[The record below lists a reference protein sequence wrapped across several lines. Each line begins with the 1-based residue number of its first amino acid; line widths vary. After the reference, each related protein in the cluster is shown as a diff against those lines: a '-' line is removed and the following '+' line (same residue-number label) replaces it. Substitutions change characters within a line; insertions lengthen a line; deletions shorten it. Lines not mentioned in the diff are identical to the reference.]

1 MSSIDSPISTSR
13 KSDPTKPTFTRAVS
27 LPPDS
32 RISVYHGTV
41 PDPDNL
47 AWTCDGCRHAPTSLL
62 SPSGSMYVDFYS
74 GEASEDDSGFA
85 AYYSSVLSEPG
96 ESAPAAD
103 DIPRSLLT
111 MPSEDRIQSPS
122 NFVWEVMANDEA
134 DEIQGGVD
142 ELLEVGRWVGGKCDE
157 DVLDLMVDGSS
168 GSIEE
173 VRKTDLISLCGVVSH
188 QNRSGVKLVGEGS
201 EMLLNGEFTS
211 GSEKLFFGGWGEGG
225 EGTCSHEFSLQ
236 DDGVFASASEAVLP
250 QAKVCQYIVK
260 QSRITA
266 ESVKLKLDNMVVS
279 TGVSVGVFSGATELG
294 RPLFV
299 CGPEFVYPTYPE
311 NSCACPIDVGPPHTQ
326 TDPPRS
332 PGDDQYGPRGPIPPY
347 DVFAYSSEGM
357 CVTRALRPRKN
368 WEHR

>member
-1 MSSIDSPISTSR
+1 
-13 KSDPTKPTFTRAVS
+13 
-27 LPPDS
+27 
-32 RISVYHGTV
+32 
-41 PDPDNL
+41 
-47 AWTCDGCRHAPTSLL
+47 
-62 SPSGSMYVDFYS
+62 MYVDFYS

-311 NSCACPIDVGPPHTQ
+311 NSCACPIDVGPP
-326 TDPPRS
+326 
-332 PGDDQYGPRGPIPPY
+332 PY
-347 DVFAYSSEGM
+347 S
-357 CVTRALRPRKN
+357 N
-368 WEHR
+368 